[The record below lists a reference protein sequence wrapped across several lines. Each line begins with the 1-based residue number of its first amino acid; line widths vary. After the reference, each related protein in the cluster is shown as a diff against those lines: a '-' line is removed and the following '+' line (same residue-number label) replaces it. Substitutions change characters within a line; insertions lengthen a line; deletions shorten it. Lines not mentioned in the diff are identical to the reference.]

1 MSTTDTG
8 MVVKMYSNFDQGPTA
23 SVKVRQAMS
32 LAIDRQT
39 IIDKAAFGHGKVS
52 KSMWP
57 DTPNLAKYRSPN
69 VPYPKYDPAAAE
81 KLLDDAGYKRGPDGV
96 RFTLS
101 KFLTSPGEPESQ
113 LDVAQLIKDM
123 FSKVGI
129 QTTIVIV
136 DPGTRLKMI
145 YVDRPRN
152 FDITVYRGR
161 AGPTPYYSAKSWV
174 SRYIQ
179 KAVFTDVGYNNSE
192 VDRLYNQV
200 ANTPNE
206 NEQVQLYN
214 RIDEIL
220 NRDMALIPVY
230 DYEYAQP
237 RRNTFKGHS
246 FFEVIPESGPVEN
259 VWWTQGTPMTT
270 TAVSSATTAAQ
281 PPTGGFDMTTI
292 GAIVVLIVVVAGAAF
307 YMSKR
312 KKTAAR

>member
-1 MSTTDTG
+1 
-8 MVVKMYSNFDQGPTA
+8 
-23 SVKVRQAMS
+23 
-32 LAIDRQT
+32 
-39 IIDKAAFGHGKVS
+39 
-52 KSMWP
+52 
-57 DTPNLAKYRSPN
+57 
-69 VPYPKYDPAAAE
+69 
-81 KLLDDAGYKRGPDGV
+81 
-96 RFTLS
+96 
-101 KFLTSPGEPESQ
+101 
-113 LDVAQLIKDM
+113 
-123 FSKVGI
+123 
-129 QTTIVIV
+129 
-136 DPGTRLKMI
+136 RLKMI